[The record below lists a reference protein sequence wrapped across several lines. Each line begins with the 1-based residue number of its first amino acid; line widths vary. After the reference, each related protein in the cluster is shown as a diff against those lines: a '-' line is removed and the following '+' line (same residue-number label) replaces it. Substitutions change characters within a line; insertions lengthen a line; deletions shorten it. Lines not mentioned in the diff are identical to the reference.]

1 LGGANATVQ
10 AMSPHLLGALIG
22 VAIGVL
28 LAVVV
33 ALPQLTSRQTSD
45 VRYPDPDW
53 RDFFK
58 SVVPLLG
65 FLILLHW
72 APDLAAWL
80 YERFLGRSLF
90 INAKKYEFVFVA
102 GYALAMVGF
111 TVGLLG
117 NAWSTWH
124 KSRDARK

>member
-1 LGGANATVQ
+1 
-10 AMSPHLLGALIG
+10 MSPHLLGALIG
-22 VAIGVL
+22 VAIGAL

-33 ALPQLTSRQTSD
+33 ALPQLTNRLTSNAK
-45 VRYPDPDW
+45 YPDPDW
-53 RDFFK
+53 PDFFK
-58 SVVPLLG
+58 SAGPLIG
-65 FLILLHW
+65 FLIFLHW

-80 YERFLGRSLF
+80 SQRFLGRTLF

-102 GYALAMVGF
+102 GYALAMVGI

-124 KSRDARK
+124 KSRSASK

>member
-1 LGGANATVQ
+1 MNATVQ

-22 VAIGVL
+22 VAIGIM
-28 LAVVV
+28 LAVLA
-33 ALPQLTSRQTSD
+33 ALPQLTNRQTSNA
-45 VRYPDPDW
+45 RYPDPDW

-58 SVVPLLG
+58 SVGPLIG
-65 FLILLHW
+65 FLIFLHW

-80 YERFLGRSLF
+80 YEHLLGRTLL

-102 GYALAMVGF
+102 GYAMAMVGT

-117 NAWSTWH
+117 NAWSTWR
-124 KSRDARK
+124 KSRSASK